1 MDDLW
6 GSIDAT
12 RWREVP
18 FVSARIATEADV
30 ASGAAVFYIQGESEP
45 ESITLPACAIQKLDD
60 GSTEQVIVIQAEKTP
75 DGVYLG
81 VRPLVGGNGI
91 CTIEEVEFVPSG
103 FVS

>member
-1 MDDLW
+1 MDNLW
-6 GSIDAT
+6 GSVEAS

-18 FVSARIATEADV
+18 FISARVATEEDV

-45 ESITLPACAIQKLDD
+45 ESITLPACAIQKLED

-75 DGVYLG
+75 HGVYLG

-91 CTIEEVEFVPSG
+91 CTIEEVEFVPAG
-103 FVS
+103 FAL